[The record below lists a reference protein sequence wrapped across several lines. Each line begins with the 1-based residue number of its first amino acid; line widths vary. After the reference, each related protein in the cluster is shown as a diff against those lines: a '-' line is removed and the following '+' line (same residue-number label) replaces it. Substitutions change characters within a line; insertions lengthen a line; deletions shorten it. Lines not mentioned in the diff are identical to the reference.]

1 MSPSPYLA
9 VDLSFL
15 LIRRFSSEKLISL
28 TEDVVCCA
36 VVVSAVDVKAL
47 SRNVLNVIV
56 QVCG

>member
-1 MSPSPYLA
+1 MLP
-9 VDLSFL
+9 
-15 LIRRFSSEKLISL
+15 RFTSEKLISL

-56 QVCG
+56 QVCS